1 MFVANP
7 GTKIGSSASALFELQ
22 LFPYSGNYSSPSVAM
37 TSLAPTERRRA
48 RLATVLR
55 QGGDFVTLDDAAA
68 ALGIGRIDAAKL
80 LARWQEQGWLRRVRR
95 GLYVP
100 VPLTT
105 GRGDQVIE
113 DPWTLVPELFEPGYV
128 GGASAAQHWD
138 LTEQMFRS
146 VFVYTARPVRRAQQT
161 I

>member
-1 MFVANP
+1 
-7 GTKIGSSASALFELQ
+7 
-22 LFPYSGNYSSPSVAM
+22 M